1 MKTKVLLSTCALAAF
16 FAACTNEELVEQTN
30 GNAPVENAG
39 AVGADLASRGMNI
52 ILDDTN
58 VGTRATNGKWES
70 GDKFGLA
77 WYKFEGTNIS
87 APQTE
92 SVWRKGATNGKW
104 QSDTKVY
111 ANHIFTTNDNGA
123 TFNTTTDVYQGA
135 YYVYFPYEKLG
146 AVADKV
152 VAVNDAPQ
160 TGNFE
165 YERFNHAL
173 HISALDF
180 IKADEGVDPETQQL
194 TKSFS
199 PVPAVNVLAMNAT
212 PEKAI
217 VEDETLGGLTIT
229 KMQIN
234 ANGPSSN
241 AVFASKATIQPKNIP
256 QVGKTVEATR
266 EAVLEAIDGGVGT
279 ASTAIFK
286 VVSTDYKSALITN
299 VENPDYTLTDAREVR
314 AFALPIKANGVDY
327 ASVTG
332 TKAYPSATVNVGR
345 LYKDGEKE
353 NQMWYELGTFTVDN
367 TNSPDFIGS
376 LKVALGKDATNA
388 KSWQKIVRDDNN
400 EWKSLRNEMTAN
412 LLVKNFKPL
421 TTNIKYV
428 EQWNDL
434 VAIYNSLVKLGAY
447 DVKKQGAPTFKLAA
461 DVPFENEIRV
471 PVTGIK
477 LETGSKKMIIA
488 GEAPIQWPANIV
500 TENKA
505 NIEVAEGATLNVGSM
520 DAADLQADKVVI
532 NASIDNNGT
541 IHAGVNASI
550 GVDSEGLV
558 NNALNYNKEGE
569 VTNRVIV
576 EYGAYVYP
584 VSGSEGIVAYTVTNN
599 DAETIGKINE
609 LLNSDNQNDHL
620 ASVNTLVIEGTTLD
634 LNAAAS
640 YDSGSPYVDGSGAK
654 NLSAKIKDVAI
665 ELNGGNIEKVL
676 EVKQG
681 TPNTA
686 VASITAVGGDNT
698 TTDVNTPAITVKDGT
713 LTIESVEVEKIGK
726 TTLKDVEAINNY
738 GTIYANTNV
747 EVEDIYNEGF
757 ISVGEDY
764 TVTYSGNFKQENGG
778 HYENDVRPATVYT
791 PDAGALSKA
800 TTEVMSSWQKVY
812 DNLGATPK
820 TYEAVASLIQGYDGK
835 SSPNTDAFIED
846 LNAWLEI
853 YYGNDDHNVTKA
865 TLTADVLI
873 LFENQSSERL
883 GLTKA

>member
-30 GNAPVENAG
+30 GNAPVENSG

-77 WYKFEGTNIS
+77 WYKFEGSDITV
-87 APQTE
+87 PQTE
-92 SVWRKGATNGKW
+92 KKWKQGATTGKW
-104 QSDTKVY
+104 SSDYEVY
-111 ANHIFTTNDNGA
+111 ANHLFTTSDNGA
-123 TFNTTTDVYQGA
+123 TFTTTTDVYQGA
-135 YYVYFPYEKLG
+135 YYVYFPFERLGG
-146 AVADKV
+146 AVVKE

-160 TGNFE
+160 TGDFE

-180 IKADEGVDPETQQL
+180 IKAEEGVDPETQQL

-199 PVPAVNVLAMNAT
+199 PVPVVNVLAMNAT
-212 PEKAI
+212 PEEKI
-217 VEDETLGGLTIT
+217 VGNETLGGLTIT
-229 KMQIN
+229 EMDIK
-234 ANGPSSN
+234 ANGKSASN
-241 AVFASKATIQPKNIP
+241 EVFASEATIQPKYIP
-256 QVGKTVEATR
+256 QVKSTVADTR
-266 EAVLEAIDGGVGT
+266 EAVLEAVDGGVGT
-279 ASTAIFK
+279 STSAIFK
-286 VVSTDYKSALITN
+286 VSSYKSTLTTK
-299 VENPDYTLTDAREVR
+299 VENPNYTLAKAHEVR
-314 AFALPIKANGVDY
+314 AFALPIKNAVDY
-327 ASVTG
+327 TG
-332 TKAYPSATVNVGR
+332 VSSSSAYPTATVTVGR

-353 NQMWYELGTFTVDN
+353 NQLWYELGEFAINN
-367 TNSPDFIGS
+367 TNSPEFTTT
-376 LKVALGKDATNA
+376 LKHALSAADTDA
-388 KSWQKIVRDDNN
+388 KSWQNIVRDDNN
-400 EWKSLRNEMTAN
+400 EWKSMRNEMTAN
-412 LLVKNFKPL
+412 LLVENFKPL
-421 TTNIKYV
+421 TTNIKYI

-434 VAIYNSLVKLGAY
+434 VDIYDALVELGAY
-447 DVKKQGAPTFKLAA
+447 DVKKQGVPIFKLTA

-584 VSGSEGIVAYTVTNN
+584 ASTTGADGIIAYTVTSN
-599 DAETIGKINE
+599 DKKEIGKINL
-609 LLNSDNQNDHL
+609 LLNNEDANDHL
-620 ASVNTLVIEGTTLD
+620 ASVNTLVIEGPTLD
-634 LNAAAS
+634 LNAPAS
-640 YDSGSPYVDGSGAK
+640 YDNGNPYIDGDGAK
-654 NLSAKIKDVAI
+654 TLSDKIKDVAI

-676 EVKQG
+676 EGTNASVK
-681 TPNTA
+681 
-686 VASITAVGGDNT
+686 SITAVGGDNT
-698 TTDVNTPAITVKDGT
+698 TTDVNTSVITVKEGT
-713 LTIESVEVEKIGK
+713 LTIESVEVEKVGK
-726 TTLKDVEAINNY
+726 TTLKDVEAIINY

-747 EVEDIYNEGF
+747 EVEDIYNEGL

-791 PDAGALSKA
+791 PDAEALSKA
-800 TTEVMSSWQKVY
+800 TTEVMGSWQKVY
-812 DNLGATPK
+812 DNLGDIPK
-820 TYEAVASLIQGYDGK
+820 TYEDVASLINSYDGK

>member
-1 MKTKVLLSTCALAAF
+1 M
-16 FAACTNEELVEQTN
+16 
-30 GNAPVENAG
+30 
-39 AVGADLASRGMNI
+39 
-52 ILDDTN
+52 
-58 VGTRATNGKWES
+58 
-70 GDKFGLA
+70 
-77 WYKFEGTNIS
+77 
-87 APQTE
+87 
-92 SVWRKGATNGKW
+92 
-104 QSDTKVY
+104 Y

-123 TFNTTTDVYQGA
+123 TFTTTTDVYQGA
-135 YYVYFPYEKLG
+135 YYVYFPFEKLG
-146 AVADKV
+146 GIINKV

-160 TGNFE
+160 TGDFE

-180 IKADEGVDPETQQL
+180 IKAEEGVDPETQQL

-199 PVPAVNVLAMNAT
+199 PVPVVNVMAMNAT
-212 PEKAI
+212 PEEKIAGN
-217 VEDETLGGLTIT
+217 ETLGGLTIT
-229 KMQIN
+229 EMQIN
-234 ANGPSSN
+234 AKGTDN
-241 AVFASKATIQPKNIP
+241 AVFASKATIQPKFIP
-256 QVGKTVEATR
+256 QVKSTVADTR
-266 EAVLEAIDGGVGT
+266 EAVLEAVDGGV
-279 ASTAIFK
+279 STSTSAIFK
-286 VVSTDYKSALITN
+286 VASGDYKSTLTTK
-299 VENPDYTLTDAREVR
+299 VENPNYTLTAAREVR
-314 AFALPIKANGVDY
+314 AFALPIKNAVDY
-327 ASVTG
+327 EGVSSSNANPT
-332 TKAYPSATVNVGR
+332 ATVTVGR
-345 LYKDGEKE
+345 LYKDGENE
-353 NQMWYELGTFTVDN
+353 GQMWYKLGEFAINN
-367 TNSPDFIGS
+367 TNSPEFTAT
-376 LKVALGKDATNA
+376 LKHALSAADTDS
-388 KSWQKIVRDDNN
+388 KSWQNIVRDDNN
-400 EWKSLRNEMTAN
+400 EWKSMRNNMTAN
-412 LLVKNFKPL
+412 LLVENFKPQ
-421 TTNIKYV
+421 TSSIKCI

-434 VAIYNSLVKLGAY
+434 VDIYNALVELDAIDPEAK
-447 DVKKQGAPTFKLAA
+447 DFTAPTFKLAA
-461 DVPFENEIRV
+461 DVEFTNEIRV

-609 LLNSDNQNDHL
+609 LLNSDDQNDHL

-713 LTIESVEVEKIGK
+713 LTIESVEVEKVGK

-747 EVEDIYNEGF
+747 EVEDIYNEGL

-791 PDAGALSKA
+791 PDAEALSGAVEKVMA
-800 TTEVMSSWQKVY
+800 AWTTFSNNYK
-812 DNLGATPK
+812 GTK
-820 TYEAVASLIQGYDGK
+820 TYAEVAKAINGYASTDA
-835 SSPNTDAFIED
+835 PNTEAFVNA